1 MLSESRFRRVT
12 LLRLSSNSYKLLQ
25 DLVSSLTPEIRS
37 FFDIVGFYRISCY
50 VGGVS
55 WKYLIAM
62 LNEQEQL
69 RFMRLWT
76 AAHPAVSGFVRVM
89 VRDRSVADEVLQETS
104 LVLFR
109 RFDEYDEQ
117 RPFVAWAL
125 GIAKSQVLSLN
136 RDAARSRVSFDTDLL
151 ARFTETWAELAP
163 RVSDRSLYL
172 QDCIQRLA
180 ARARQ
185 MVRLRY
191 YDQLTADQIASQLGG
206 NGVAVRVA
214 LQRTRQQLR
223 ECVERQLR
231 EEGETP

>member
-1 MLSESRFRRVT
+1 
-12 LLRLSSNSYKLLQ
+12 
-25 DLVSSLTPEIRS
+25 
-37 FFDIVGFYRISCY
+37 
-50 VGGVS
+50 
-55 WKYLIAM
+55 M
-62 LNEQEQL
+62 LNEQDQL

-76 AAHPAVSGFVRVM
+76 AAQPAVSGFVRAL
-89 VRDRSVADEVLQETS
+89 VRDRSVADEVMQETS

-125 GIAKSQVLSLN
+125 GIAKFQVLGLN

-163 RVSDRSLYL
+163 RASDRSFFL
-172 QDCIQRLA
+172 QECIQRLT

-191 YDQLTADQIASQLGG
+191 YDDLTAEEISRQIDGTGA
-206 NGVAVRVA
+206 AVRVA
-214 LQRTRQQLR
+214 LQRIRQQLR

-231 EEGETP
+231 AEGETP

>member
-1 MLSESRFRRVT
+1 
-12 LLRLSSNSYKLLQ
+12 
-25 DLVSSLTPEIRS
+25 
-37 FFDIVGFYRISCY
+37 
-50 VGGVS
+50 
-55 WKYLIAM
+55 
-62 LNEQEQL
+62 
-69 RFMRLWT
+69 MRLWT
-76 AAHPAVSGFVRVM
+76 AAQPVVSGCVRSL
-89 VRDRSVADEVLQETS
+89 VRDRAAADEVLQETS

-125 GIAKSQVLSLN
+125 GIARFQVLSLK

-163 RVSDRSLYL
+163 GASDRSLFL

-191 YDQLTADQIASQLGG
+191 YDEMTAEEIARQIGG
-206 NGVAVRVA
+206 TGAAARVA
-214 LQRTRQQLR
+214 LQRIRHQLR

-231 EEGETP
+231 AEGETP